1 MIRKLALVLMALI
14 AVPTVSVAGT
24 QSYGPRF
31 GFSVDPDQ
39 LLVGGQMVFGDL
51 APNIVF
57 SPNGELGFG
66 DNQLNIYLDMDFDYR
81 FRLKSSD
88 WVPYAG
94 FGIGIDFRSIDRDA
108 PQSDDSDTLVGG
120 NVILGAA
127 VPTNGGSKF
136 FGELR
141 LGLADMP
148 SLKMIAGW
156 NFAAR

>member
-1 MIRKLALVLMALI
+1 MIRKLAFVLMALL
-14 AVPTVSVAGT
+14 AVPTVSVAAT

-39 LLVGGQMVFGDL
+39 LLVGGQMVFGPL

-66 DNQLNIYLDMDFDYR
+66 DNQLNVYLDMDFDYQ
-81 FRLKSSD
+81 FRLEKSD

-108 PQSDDSDTLVGG
+108 PQSDDS
-120 NVILGAA
+120 
-127 VPTNGGSKF
+127 
-136 FGELR
+136 
-141 LGLADMP
+141 
-148 SLKMIAGW
+148 
-156 NFAAR
+156 